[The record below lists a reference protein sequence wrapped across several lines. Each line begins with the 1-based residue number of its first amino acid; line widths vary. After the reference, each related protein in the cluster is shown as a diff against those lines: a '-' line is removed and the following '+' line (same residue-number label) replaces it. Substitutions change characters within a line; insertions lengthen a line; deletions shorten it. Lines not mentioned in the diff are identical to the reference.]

1 MPNTFITPNWVSTD
15 VAMFWEN
22 NIKLLNLASMTYGS
36 EWKNKPDGAQIG
48 YTVQQRIPQRFRVK
62 RGQALQQQ
70 PILNQ
75 TVPISLTDQLQVAMG
90 WPSADDSVDV
100 EEVQNRYDMPAGKA
114 LANECD
120 SFFGQ
125 QIYKSIYF
133 SIGQPGQAITDNE
146 VWTDGVAILRAFGV
160 GEDLLAVVDPKQQS
174 KLQANNMTQFN
185 PQATISTIFKKGFF
199 GFGAFGVDEWAW
211 DSNMPVHT
219 TGTMTAGTPVV
230 SGANQSGSTLAVSGL
245 GTYAFKEG
253 DVFYLDGVYGVN
265 PISYVDTTILQPFT
279 LSADVSGSSTGTLTF
294 TPPMIAS
301 TDSQLQTVTALPANG
316 AALTFRGATGSVDA
330 TMTATKSKQNII
342 ANPAA
347 FAWVSAD
354 LPVKLAGAVAGR
366 TPGAKGDRVSI
377 RYVDQYNIQTDQM
390 PRRMDCLIGAAPV
403 LPYFGLRAW
412 S

>member
-1 MPNTFITPNWVSTD
+1 MANTFVTPNWVSTD
-15 VAMFWEN
+15 VAMFWDN
-22 NIKLLNLASMTYGS
+22 NIKALRLSDMTYGS
-36 EWKNKPDGAQIG
+36 EWRDLPDGAKIG
-48 YTVQQRIPQRFRVK
+48 YTVQQRIPQRFRVS

-90 WPSADDSVDV
+90 WSSADDSVDV
-100 EEVQNRYDMPAGKA
+100 EEVQTRYDEPAGKA

-120 SFFGQ
+120 RFFVDQ
-125 QIYKSIYF
+125 VNKSMFYN
-133 SIGQPGQAITDNE
+133 IGTPGVPITNNE
-146 VWTDGVAILRAFGV
+146 TWTDGVAILRAFGTP
-160 GEDLLAVVDPKQQS
+160 EDLLAVVEPRQQS

-211 DSNMPVHT
+211 DSNMASNS
-219 TGTMTAGTPVV
+219 TGSFTSSTPVV
-230 SGANQSGSTLAVSGL
+230 SGANQTGSTLAISGM
-245 GTYAFKEG
+245 GTYAFVAG
-253 DVFYLDGVYGVN
+253 DRFTIDAVYGVN
-265 PISYVDTTILQPFT
+265 PISYVNTGILQQFVVTAP
-279 LSADVSGSSTGTLTF
+279 LAGSSTGTLSIQ
-294 TPPMIAS
+294 PSIIAA
-301 TDSQLQTVTALPANG
+301 TTSQLQTVNALPANG
-316 AALTFRGATGSVDA
+316 AAITFVGSTGTVNATL
-330 TMTATKSKQNII
+330 TATNYKVNII

-366 TPGAKGDRVSI
+366 TPGAKTDRVSI

-403 LPYFGLRAW
+403 LPYFGLLAY

>member
-1 MPNTFITPNWVSTD
+1 MNTFITPNWVSTD
-15 VAMFWEN
+15 VAMFWDN
-22 NIKLLNLASMTYGS
+22 NIKALRLADMTYGD

-90 WPSADDSVDV
+90 WSSADDAVSV
-100 EEVQNRYDMPAGKA
+100 EEVQERYDKPAGQA

-120 SFFGQ
+120 RFFLDRV
-125 QIYKSIYF
+125 YRSVYF
-133 SIGQPGQAITDNE
+133 SIGQPGRAITDNE
-146 VWTDGVAILRAFGV
+146 TWTDGVAILRAFGV
-160 GEDLLAVVDPKQQS
+160 PEQLLAVIDPKQQS
-174 KLQANNMTQFN
+174 KLQAGNLNQFN

-199 GFGAFGVDEWAW
+199 GFGALGVEEWAW
-211 DSNMPVHT
+211 DSNMPTHT
-219 TGTMTAGTPVV
+219 TGSFTTSTPVV
-230 SGANQSGSTLAVSGL
+230 SGANQTGSTLSISGL

-253 DVFYLDGVYGVN
+253 DVFTIDGTYGVN
-265 PISYVDTTILQPFT
+265 PISYVDTTILQQIT
-279 LSADVSGSSTGTLTF
+279 ITADVSGSSTATLSIS
-294 TPPMIAS
+294 PAIIAS
-301 TDSQLQTVTALPANG
+301 TESQLQTVTSLPANG
-316 AALTFRGATGSVDA
+316 AAISFVGATGTVGA
-330 TMTATKSKQNII
+330 TMTATNSKQNII

-366 TPGAKGDRVSI
+366 TSGAKTDKVSI

-390 PRRMDCLIGAAPV
+390 PRRMDCLVGAAPI
-403 LPYFGLRAW
+403 LPYFALRAW